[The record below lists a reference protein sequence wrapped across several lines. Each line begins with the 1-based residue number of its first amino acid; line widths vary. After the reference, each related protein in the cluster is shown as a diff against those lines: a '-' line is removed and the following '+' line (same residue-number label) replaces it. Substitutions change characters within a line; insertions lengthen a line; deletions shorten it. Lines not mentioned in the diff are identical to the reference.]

1 MFEFL
6 TERLNKT
13 FLKQPLEKIEPEVPL
28 GRVIR
33 DLGNEN
39 SLRFQTYFDDV
50 NGFSYIDQSMKA
62 SEQAQK
68 IEIYRQTSKIA
79 ECSSGISEIVDE
91 IVYSRD
97 FKEPLKIEIELN
109 NNKLEDAIT
118 KAFDKILNLF
128 GTKRNLYAFVRQ
140 TYIDGQMNVFVKYN
154 EKIKNGIESIYLLD
168 PRFLWFDL
176 EKQVYKYIDF
186 NSQSSLK
193 DNFMANTRF
202 IQALSK
208 NGKPL
213 RINKEDLEFN
223 IEEIVRQD
231 FGLYSDSGIILSELE
246 ASVKTANQLKT
257 LEDLLIPLRFSR
269 SVSRRVFNIDLSE
282 LPNSKAEAYMRELTN
297 KFKYKKQYN
306 TETGEVLNNQH
317 ITTMVEDYWVGNKAG
332 AKGMQVD
339 VLDETGNLGEL
350 GDILYF
356 YKLLYRSMGIPIN
369 RIYLDDNSQQPLF
382 DLQADAITNE
392 DIRFFQ
398 KITRLRGVYTE
409 FLMQLLKRE
418 LISTKVCSEDQF
430 EEFKENINIF
440 FSDETQFIERMNTTL
455 FMKKVEAF
463 STAQEFGGKILPV
476 SVLFK
481 EIFKFSDDEIKKN
494 LKEIQKESKDPLF
507 KHFYQSDE
515 GGEYFDSQDNNS
527 DDKSFN
533 RGDDEEHSE
542 NPDTDDSKFE
552 EDGFSKSKPQLI

>member
-13 FLKQPLEKIEPEVPL
+13 FLKQPLEKIDPEVPL

-109 NNKLEDAIT
+109 NNKLEDAIS

-186 NSQSSLK
+186 NSQSTLK
-193 DNFMANTRF
+193 NNFMANTRF

-223 IEEIVRQD
+223 IEEIVHQD

-246 ASVKTANQLKT
+246 ASIKTANQLKT

-515 GGEYFDSQDNNS
+515 DGDFDGRDNDS
-527 DDKSFN
+527 DDKNFN
-533 RGDDEEHSE
+533 QRDDDEYSE
-542 NPDTDDSKFE
+542 NPDADDSKVE
-552 EDGFSKSKPQLI
+552 EYGLIKPKPQLI

>member
-13 FLKQPLEKIEPEVPL
+13 FLKQPHEKIDPEVPL

-109 NNKLEDAIT
+109 NNKLEDAIS

-140 TYIDGQMNVFVKYN
+140 TYIDGQMNVFIKYN

-186 NSQSSLK
+186 NSQSTLK
-193 DNFMANTRF
+193 NNFMANTRF

-213 RINKEDLEFN
+213 KINKEDLEFN
-223 IEEIVRQD
+223 IEEIVHQD

-481 EIFKFSDDEIKKN
+481 EIFKFSDEEIKKN

-515 GGEYFDSQDNNS
+515 EGDFDSRDNDS

-533 RGDDEEHSE
+533 QRDDDEYSE
-542 NPDTDDSKFE
+542 NPNEDDSKFE
-552 EDGFSKSKPQLI
+552 EDGLIKPKPQLI

>member
-33 DLGNEN
+33 DLSNEN

-223 IEEIVRQD
+223 IEEIVHQD

-515 GGEYFDSQDNNS
+515 EGEYFDSQDNNP

>member
-39 SLRFQTYFDDV
+39 PLRFQTYFDDV

-223 IEEIVRQD
+223 IEEIVHQD

-409 FLMQLLKRE
+409 FLTQLLKRE

-515 GGEYFDSQDNNS
+515 EGEYFDSQENNS

-533 RGDDEEHSE
+533 RGDDEEYSE

>member
-109 NNKLEDAIT
+109 NNKLEDAIS

-186 NSQSSLK
+186 NSQSALK
-193 DNFMANTRF
+193 NNFMANTRF
-202 IQALSK
+202 IQSLSK

-213 RINKEDLEFN
+213 KINKEDLEFN
-223 IEEIVRQD
+223 IEEIVHQD

-430 EEFKENINIF
+430 GEFKENINIF

-481 EIFKFSDDEIKKN
+481 EIFKFSDEEIKKN

-515 GGEYFDSQDNNS
+515 GEDFDSRDNDS
-527 DDKSFN
+527 DDKSLD
-533 RGDDEEHSE
+533 RRDDEEDSE
-542 NPDTDDSKFE
+542 NPNTDDSKFE

>member
-13 FLKQPLEKIEPEVPL
+13 FLKQPHEKIDPEVPL

-109 NNKLEDAIT
+109 NNKLEDAIS

-140 TYIDGQMNVFVKYN
+140 TYIDGQMNVFIKYN

-186 NSQSSLK
+186 NSQSTLK
-193 DNFMANTRF
+193 NNFMANTRF

-213 RINKEDLEFN
+213 KINKEDLEFN
-223 IEEIVRQD
+223 IEEIVHQD

-481 EIFKFSDDEIKKN
+481 EIFKFSDEEIKKN

-515 GGEYFDSQDNNS
+515 EGDFDGRDNDS
-527 DDKSFN
+527 DDKNFN
-533 RGDDEEHSE
+533 QRDDDDEYSE
-542 NPDTDDSKFE
+542 NPDEDDSKFE
-552 EDGFSKSKPQLI
+552 EDGLIKPKPQLI

>member
-223 IEEIVRQD
+223 IEEIAHQD

-515 GGEYFDSQDNNS
+515 EGEYFDSQYNDS
-527 DDKSFN
+527 DDKSSN

>member
-13 FLKQPLEKIEPEVPL
+13 FLKQPLEKIDPEVPL

-109 NNKLEDAIT
+109 NNKLEDAIS

-140 TYIDGQMNVFVKYN
+140 TYIDGQMNVFIKYN

-186 NSQSSLK
+186 NSQSTLK
-193 DNFMANTRF
+193 NNFMANTRF

-213 RINKEDLEFN
+213 KINKEDLEFN
-223 IEEIVRQD
+223 IEEIVHQD

-515 GGEYFDSQDNNS
+515 EGDFDGRDNDS

-533 RGDDEEHSE
+533 QGDDEEYSE
-542 NPDTDDSKFE
+542 NPDTDDSKVE
-552 EDGFSKSKPQLI
+552 EDGLIKPKPQLI

>member
-128 GTKRNLYAFVRQ
+128 GAKRNLYAFVRQ

-223 IEEIVRQD
+223 IEEIVHQD

-398 KITRLRGVYTE
+398 KITRLRGVYAE

-418 LISTKVCSEDQF
+418 LISTKVCSEGQF

-515 GGEYFDSQDNNS
+515 EGEYFDSQDNDS
-527 DDKSFN
+527 DDKSSN
-533 RGDDEEHSE
+533 RRDDEEHSE

>member
-13 FLKQPLEKIEPEVPL
+13 FLKQPLEKIDPEVPL

-109 NNKLEDAIT
+109 NNKLEDAIS

-186 NSQSSLK
+186 NSQSALK
-193 DNFMANTRF
+193 NNFMANTRF
-202 IQALSK
+202 IQSLSK

-213 RINKEDLEFN
+213 KINKEDLEFN
-223 IEEIVRQD
+223 IEEIVHQD

-481 EIFKFSDDEIKKN
+481 EIFKFSDEEIKKN

-515 GGEYFDSQDNNS
+515 EEDFDSRDNDT
-527 DDKSFN
+527 DDKSLD
-533 RGDDEEHSE
+533 RRDDEEDSE
-542 NPDTDDSKFE
+542 NPNTDDSKFE

>member
-33 DLGNEN
+33 DLSSEN

-223 IEEIVRQD
+223 IEEIVHQD

-515 GGEYFDSQDNNS
+515 EGEYFDSQDNNS

-533 RGDDEEHSE
+533 RRDDEEHSE

>member
-13 FLKQPLEKIEPEVPL
+13 FLKQPLEKIDPEVPL

-33 DLGNEN
+33 DLSNEN

-109 NNKLEDAIT
+109 NNKLEDAIS

-140 TYIDGQMNVFVKYN
+140 TYIDGQMNVFIKYN

-186 NSQSSLK
+186 NSQSTLK
-193 DNFMANTRF
+193 NNFMANTRF
-202 IQALSK
+202 IQSLSK

-213 RINKEDLEFN
+213 KINKEDLEFN
-223 IEEIVRQD
+223 IEEIVHQD

-515 GGEYFDSQDNNS
+515 EGDFDSQDNNS

-533 RGDDEEHSE
+533 QRDDDEYSE
-542 NPDTDDSKFE
+542 NPDDGDSKFE
-552 EDGFSKSKPQLI
+552 EDGLIKPKPQLI

>member
-13 FLKQPLEKIEPEVPL
+13 FLKQPLEKIDPEVPL

-109 NNKLEDAIT
+109 NNKLEDAIV

-128 GTKRNLYAFVRQ
+128 GPKRNLYAFVRQ

-186 NSQSSLK
+186 NSQSTLK
-193 DNFMANTRF
+193 NNFMSNTRF
-202 IQALSK
+202 IQSLSK

-213 RINKEDLEFN
+213 KINKEDLEFN
-223 IEEIVRQD
+223 IEEIVHQD

-418 LISTKVCSEDQF
+418 LISTKVCSEEQF

-515 GGEYFDSQDNNS
+515 DGEYFDNQDNNS
-527 DDKSFN
+527 DNKSLN
-533 RGDDEEHSE
+533 RGDDEEYSE

>member
-13 FLKQPLEKIEPEVPL
+13 FLKQPLEKIDPEVPL

-109 NNKLEDAIT
+109 NNKLEDAIS

-213 RINKEDLEFN
+213 KINKEYLEFN
-223 IEEIVRQD
+223 IEEIVHQD

-481 EIFKFSDDEIKKN
+481 EIFKFSDEEIKKN

-515 GGEYFDSQDNNS
+515 EEDFDSRDNDS
-527 DDKSFN
+527 GDKSFN
-533 RGDDEEHSE
+533 QKDDDEYSE
-542 NPDTDDSKFE
+542 NPDTNDSKFE

>member
-128 GTKRNLYAFVRQ
+128 GTKRNLYTFVRQ

-213 RINKEDLEFN
+213 RINKEDF
-223 IEEIVRQD
+223 
-231 FGLYSDSGIILSELE
+231 
-246 ASVKTANQLKT
+246 
-257 LEDLLIPLRFSR
+257 
-269 SVSRRVFNIDLSE
+269 
-282 LPNSKAEAYMRELTN
+282 
-297 KFKYKKQYN
+297 
-306 TETGEVLNNQH
+306 
-317 ITTMVEDYWVGNKAG
+317 
-332 AKGMQVD
+332 
-339 VLDETGNLGEL
+339 
-350 GDILYF
+350 
-356 YKLLYRSMGIPIN
+356 
-369 RIYLDDNSQQPLF
+369 
-382 DLQADAITNE
+382 
-392 DIRFFQ
+392 IRF
-398 KITRLRGVYTE
+398 L
-409 FLMQLLKRE
+409 
-418 LISTKVCSEDQF
+418 ST
-430 EEFKENINIF
+430 
-440 FSDETQFIERMNTTL
+440 
-455 FMKKVEAF
+455 
-463 STAQEFGGKILPV
+463 
-476 SVLFK
+476 
-481 EIFKFSDDEIKKN
+481 
-494 LKEIQKESKDPLF
+494 
-507 KHFYQSDE
+507 
-515 GGEYFDSQDNNS
+515 
-527 DDKSFN
+527 
-533 RGDDEEHSE
+533 
-542 NPDTDDSKFE
+542 NPTYK
-552 EDGFSKSKPQLI
+552 

>member
-109 NNKLEDAIT
+109 NNKLEDAIS

-186 NSQSSLK
+186 NSQSALK
-193 DNFMANTRF
+193 NNFMANTRF
-202 IQALSK
+202 IQSLSK

-213 RINKEDLEFN
+213 KINKEDLEFN
-223 IEEIVRQD
+223 IEEIVHQD

-481 EIFKFSDDEIKKN
+481 EIFKFSDEEIKKN

-515 GGEYFDSQDNNS
+515 GEDFDSRDNDS
-527 DDKSFN
+527 DDKSLD
-533 RGDDEEHSE
+533 RRDDEEDSE
-542 NPDTDDSKFE
+542 NPNTDDSKFE